1 MRSRYS
7 GEEAMRILIAD
18 DDLTSRDLLETTL
31 TAWGHEVISTQ
42 DGDQA
47 LDVLTQ
53 PHPPSMAVLDWM
65 MPGLDGIDICRELR
79 AASSEWPI
87 YKILLTAKDA
97 KEDIANGL
105 DSGADDYIVKPFSR
119 SELRARIQAGVRI
132 VQLQLDQMRRLR
144 ELQEY
149 QAQLI
154 QSARMATLG
163 SLSNGIA
170 HEINN
175 PVFVISG
182 KAQMLLSN
190 PQEHLASPKAVGF
203 LKDIKEMSDRISG
216 ITSHLLQYSW
226 NSREMKKVN
235 IAEILEGAITL
246 IGKEICVVELVR
258 EYHRSPLVNCMP
270 GRIQQL
276 FINLLRNAVEGMP
289 EGGTITLTT
298 TVESSCAVIGIRDNG
313 VGIPKAVMD
322 RLFEP
327 FVTTKERE
335 DRLVM
340 GVGLYTSYSIVTSHG
355 GDIEIESEPGKGTF
369 VRLRFPLADVNA
381 A

>member
-1 MRSRYS
+1 
-7 GEEAMRILIAD
+7 MRILIAD

-289 EGGTITLTT
+289 EGGKITLTT